1 MGKVKKPKKADEELD
16 LMPIMNLF
24 SILIP
29 FLLSMA
35 VFQKMAIVEVNMPSQ
50 SEMPPDM
57 ATPPE
62 PDDNALNLTLTIT
75 KDGLA
80 IWARGGA
87 MPTIFTK
94 EMIDYRCKND
104 SEPHRHDPA
113 VEKDVKCLDGVAASI
128 FDKENIRLF
137 ALERTSEEDPGTLTK
152 AVYSANDSAYLDAN
166 GQFLTAKS
174 QLKVGNVYRSL
185 NPESTVKID
194 AKAFNDSKEDY
205 RSAYDVLGQKLID
218 IHNRFVDLPDADNI
232 IILADDAIIFD
243 KVIQL
248 MDVARESG
256 FYNIQ
261 LAKLGG

>member
-1 MGKVKKPKKADEELD
+1 
-16 LMPIMNLF
+16 
-24 SILIP
+24 
-29 FLLSMA
+29 
-35 VFQKMAIVEVNMPSQ
+35 
-50 SEMPPDM
+50 
-57 ATPPE
+57 
-62 PDDNALNLTLTIT
+62 
-75 KDGLA
+75 
-80 IWARGGA
+80 
-87 MPTIFTK
+87 
-94 EMIDYRCKND
+94 
-104 SEPHRHDPA
+104 
-113 VEKDVKCLDGVAASI
+113 
-128 FDKENIRLF
+128 
-137 ALERTSEEDPGTLTK
+137 
-152 AVYSANDSAYLDAN
+152 
-166 GQFLTAKS
+166 LTAKS